1 MNMNKNIEF
10 LENLLATFNNEDLK
24 KNITEILTVMKKA
37 EVQKEAEEA
46 LAIVEKKKKPKDFE
60 KIMEIVRDFFYEIEI
75 EAISD
80 ADLNEDSRRD
90 LNQYIRN
97 KINDSYQYTLALD
110 NTKVH
115 HWEYTISFYLDECPC
130 GTLLHIA
137 IENYRPNSKL
147 KAVGAPHEMF
157 YILID
162 FDKEG
167 SVRKVDT
174 QTTTEYHFNDWD
186 YHIYNHEIKGLLD
199 SLIYAIIDSD
209 TEVKQKTN
217 CDELMELHI

>member
-1 MNMNKNIEF
+1 MNKNIEF

-24 KNITEILTVMKKA
+24 KNINEILNFM
-37 EVQKEAEEA
+37 KEAEEKKEAEA
-46 LAIVEKKKKPKDFE
+46 LAIIEKKPKDFE
-60 KIMEIVRDFFYEIEI
+60 KIMKIVRDFFYDIEI
-75 EAISD
+75 EALSD
-80 ADLNEDSRRD
+80 VDLCEDSRRD
-90 LNQYIRN
+90 LNQYMRN

-130 GTLLHIA
+130 GSILHLA

-147 KAVGAPHEMF
+147 KAVGTPHEMF

-167 SVRKVDT
+167 SVRRVDT
-174 QTTTEYHFNDWD
+174 QTSTNIYLNDWD
-186 YHIYNHEIKGLLD
+186 YNIYNHEIKDLLNH
-199 SLIYAIIDSD
+199 LIYAIIDSD
-209 TEVKQKTN
+209 TEPSQKLN
-217 CDELMELHI
+217 CEELLKLHI

>member
-1 MNMNKNIEF
+1 MSTINKTEF
-10 LENLLATFNNEDLK
+10 LENILNLMNNEEFKTTLEELI
-24 KNITEILTVMKKA
+24 NET
-37 EVQKEAEEA
+37 KEAEEKKEAEA
-46 LAIVEKKKKPKDFE
+46 LAIAERKPKAFE
-60 KIMEIVRDFFYEIEI
+60 TIMEIVRNFFYEIEI
-75 EAISD
+75 ESFED
-80 ADLNEDSRRD
+80 MDLNEDSRRELD
-90 LNQYIRN
+90 QYMKN
-97 KINDSYQYTLALD
+97 KLADSYQYTLALD

-130 GTLLHIA
+130 GSILHLA

-157 YILID
+157 YVLID

-186 YHIYNHEIKGLLD
+186 YHIYNHEIKDLLN

-209 TEVKQKTN
+209 TEVNQKIN
-217 CDELMELHI
+217 CEELLKLHI

>member
-1 MNMNKNIEF
+1 MNKNIEF

-24 KNITEILTVMKKA
+24 KNINEILNFM
-37 EVQKEAEEA
+37 KEAEEKKEAEA
-46 LAIVEKKKKPKDFE
+46 LAIIEKKPKDFE
-60 KIMEIVRDFFYEIEI
+60 KIMKIVRDFFYDIEI
-75 EAISD
+75 EALSD
-80 ADLNEDSRRD
+80 VDLCEDSRRD
-90 LNQYIRN
+90 LNQYMRN

-130 GTLLHIA
+130 GSILHLA

-147 KAVGAPHEMF
+147 KAVGTPHEMF

-167 SVRKVDT
+167 SVRRVDT
-174 QTTTEYHFNDWD
+174 QTSTNIYLNDWD
-186 YHIYNHEIKGLLD
+186 YNIYNHEIKYLLNH
-199 SLIYAIIDSD
+199 LIYAIIDSD
-209 TEVKQKTN
+209 TEPSQKLN
-217 CDELMELHI
+217 CEELLKLHI